1 MPAAPV
7 LDGDSNRSGIYDY
20 WLLRDTGAV
29 TAADAAVQQLMLT
42 MIDNGAYTYTG
53 H

>member
-1 MPAAPV
+1 METRIGPAV
-7 LDGDSNRSGIYDY
+7 GKRERIYDY

-29 TAADAAVQQLMLT
+29 TAADAAVQQLMLM